1 MKNLTFFLLFT
12 LLYSSFLCKNKN
24 IRKLEDTDT
33 AYEEIDSTYED
44 SDTHVTDFYLENN
57 ENSDTAYANSTL
69 TPPPPPTPKII
80 LLGFG
85 NFLSDQSLISF
96 NVFFKRFYTK
106 IYPLIVYLTIRIN
119 TNNTRLRNLE
129 EEVKTV
135 KCLKI
140 GEDNGN
146 DDNLNYNCQLETSLG
161 NITSISADKNVIFAF
176 DDVNNITD
184 IDIPFTPNANKA
196 SKNIQNEIEGLK
208 TYIILENS
216 TKSEN
221 NLNFSFTILGEANEN
236 LQNGTAN
243 LFLDSI
249 EDGILKDIPCILN
262 DRGRGDKHYEL
273 ECKVKDSISGHLN
286 NANVNTSEG
295 QNLIISMKE
304 NEDDY
309 ISFDIHNNEY
319 DNKQSFRKGLSRGA
333 IVAIIISCSFA
344 IIAVTIIIFLCNRVK
359 PVEPF
364 QKSSLEIYGS
374 SRTIGIKK

>member
-1 MKNLTFFLLFT
+1 MKNLAFSLLFT

-24 IRKLEDTDT
+24 IRKLEDSDT
-33 AYEEIDSTYED
+33 AYEEIDSTYEN
-44 SDTHVTDFYLENN
+44 SDTYETDFNLEKN
-57 ENSDTAYANSTL
+57 ENSDTNSDTAYANSTL
-69 TPPPPPTPKII
+69 TPPKPKII

-85 NFLSDQSLISF
+85 NFLSDQNLISF
-96 NVFFKRFYTK
+96 NVFFKRLYTQ
-106 IYPLIVYLTIRIN
+106 IYPLIVYLNIRIN
-119 TNNTRLRNLE
+119 KNNTRLRNLE
-129 EEVKTV
+129 EEIKSV

-146 DDNLNYNCQLETSLG
+146 DDNLNYNCQLETSLD
-161 NITSISADKNVIFAF
+161 NITSVSADKNVVFAY

-196 SKNIQNEIEGLK
+196 SKNIQNEKENLK

-216 TKSEN
+216 IKSEN
-221 NLNFSFTILGEANEN
+221 NLTFAFIVFGEANEN

-249 EDGILKDIPCILN
+249 EDGKLRDIPCILN
-262 DRGRGDKHYEL
+262 VRGDKHYEL
-273 ECKVKDSISGHLN
+273 ECTPNDSISGYLN
-286 NANVNTSEG
+286 NANVKTSEG

-319 DNKQSFRKGLSRGA
+319 DNKKSFRKGLSGGTIAA
-333 IVAIIISCSFA
+333 IVISCTFV
-344 IIAVTIIIFLCNRVK
+344 IIAVTIIIFLCNRK
-359 PVEPF
+359 PVQPL